1 MVRMSPPY
9 GAAGLSI
16 TGPVG
21 LPIVVRTWH
30 HRVRMLATGAPSVI
44 DFQAPKP
51 SYVSA
56 APERCP

>member
-1 MVRMSPPY
+1 MRMSPPY

-21 LPIVVRTWH
+21 LPIVVRAWH
-30 HRVRMLATGAPSVI
+30 HRVRMLATGA